1 MASLLL
7 PISPEDD
14 ASQLLLAVT
23 RIAQNLDYQL
33 LSFTYSHSTK
43 RVSPPLDQ
51 ASTSVLHSD
60 KDFFNSIYSFLNP
73 NEQDI
78 AMVVL
83 TPRLINLK
91 SRNKAT
97 HFFAKF
103 RSLKVPYLVL
113 PEKPDSE
120 WYPKNIF
127 FPVSLKDGEKEA
139 SAWAGFWTRTHQG
152 RLHIIHPE
160 FRNKTTRQY
169 LQRNLAFISNL
180 FNQSNVVHE
189 TTLSG
194 CKRKEARSKAIEMAD
209 NSPNSL
215 LVLPATRLNSPEY
228 VFTGPPEIR
237 LLKNR
242 GNTPVLFVN
251 PRHDFYVPCG

>member
-14 ASQLLLAVT
+14 INQLLSAASG
-23 RIAQNLDYQL
+23 IARSIDYQL
-33 LSFTYSHSTK
+33 IPFTYNNSGKSVTAH
-43 RVSPPLDQ
+43 LNN
-51 ASTSVLHSD
+51 ASTAIQHFE
-60 KDFFNSIYSFLNP
+60 KDLFNAIYSFLNP

-78 AMVVL
+78 ALVVL
-83 TPRLINLK
+83 TPHVINLK

-97 HFFAKF
+97 QFFAKF

-113 PEKPDSE
+113 PDMPDSRWRPE
-120 WYPKNIF
+120 DIY
-127 FPVSLKDGEKEA
+127 FPVCLKEGEKEA
-139 SAWAGFWTRTHQG
+139 SAWAGFWTRTHQT
-152 RLHIIHPE
+152 RLHISYPE
-160 FRNKTTRQY
+160 FKNKTTRAH
-169 LQRNLAFISNL
+169 LQRNLAFIKNL
-180 FNQSNVVHE
+180 FDQSNVSYEIYPV
-189 TTLSG
+189 G
-194 CKRKEARSKAIEMAD
+194 GKRKETRSKAIEMAG
-209 NSPNSL
+209 NSPDSL

-251 PRHDFYVPCG
+251 PRHDMYVPCG

>member
-7 PISPEDD
+7 PISPDDD
-14 ASQLLLAVT
+14 AAQLMSAGT
-23 RIAQNLDYQL
+23 RIARNLDYQL
-33 LSFTYSHSTK
+33 IPFTYNKSEK
-43 RVSPPLDQ
+43 EVRNPLVH
-51 ASTSVLHSD
+51 ASVTVQHSD
-60 KDFFNSIYSFLNP
+60 KNFFHTIYSFLNST
-73 NEQDI
+73 EHDVTL
-78 AMVVL
+78 VVL
-83 TPRLINLK
+83 TPKVINLK

-113 PEKPDSE
+113 PDAPDSGWCPE
-120 WYPKNIF
+120 NIF
-127 FPVSLKDGEKEA
+127 FPVCLQDGEKEA

-160 FRNKTTRQY
+160 FRNKTTKQY
-169 LQRNLAFISNL
+169 LQRNLAFIRNL
-180 FNQSNVVHE
+180 FNQSNVVFE
-189 TTLSG
+189 TCPAG
-194 CKRKEARSKAIEMAD
+194 CKRKEARSKAIEMAG
-209 NSPNSL
+209 NSRDSL

-251 PRHDFYVPCG
+251 PLHDLYVPCG

>member
-14 ASQLLLAVT
+14 ASQLLLAGT

-33 LSFTYSHSTK
+33 HPFTYNHSSK
-43 RVSPPLDQ
+43 KFINPFEH
-51 ASTSVLHSD
+51 ASTSIQHSD

-78 AMVVL
+78 ALVVL

-103 RSLKVPYLVL
+103 RSLKVPYMVL
-113 PEKPDSE
+113 PDTPNPE
-120 WYPKNIF
+120 WYPENIF
-127 FPVSLKDGEKEA
+127 FPVCLKDGEKEA
-139 SAWAGFWTRTHQG
+139 SAWAGFWTRTHQCK
-152 RLHIIHPE
+152 LHLIYPE

-169 LQRNLAFISNL
+169 LQRNLAFIRNL
-180 FNQSNVVHE
+180 FNQSNVFYE
-189 TTLSG
+189 TTPSG
-194 CKRKEARSKAIEMAD
+194 CKRKEARTKAVEMAG

-215 LVLPATRLNSPEY
+215 LVLPATRLNSPEF